1 MKLLPS
7 LVLVVVGGLVL
18 TAPLVAQDKKYPAPT
33 TPAEFAELQ
42 AAARSAK
49 VDKFAP
55 PTTPVFAGAGLAAGL
70 GMGLTIIGAGLGLG
84 RIGSAA
90 LESMARQPEV
100 APRVQTAMIIIA
112 AMLEGA
118 TLASVIL
125 CYLLGGNSTF

>member
-1 MKLLPS
+1 MKMMQLLV
-7 LVLVVVGGLVL
+7 VLVIGLWIVA
-18 TAPLVAQDKKYPAPT
+18 TPALVQAQDKGNPNFTTEKNARFVPPA
-33 TPAEFAELQ
+33 
-42 AAARSAK
+42 
-49 VDKFAP
+49 
-55 PTTPVFAGAGLAAGL
+55 TPVFSGAGVAAGL
-70 GMGLTIIGAGLGLG
+70 GMGLTIIGAGIGLG

-125 CYLLGGNSTF
+125 CYLIGLSSTF

>member
-1 MKLLPS
+1 MKLLQL
-7 LVLVVVGGLVL
+7 LVLVVIGVLVI
-18 TAPLVAQDKKYPAPT
+18 TAPTLAQNKYPPPT

-42 AAARSAK
+42 AAARTAK
-49 VDKFAP
+49 VDKYAP
-55 PTTPVFAGAGLAAGL
+55 PNIPVFSGAGLAAGL

-84 RIGSAA
+84 KIGSAA